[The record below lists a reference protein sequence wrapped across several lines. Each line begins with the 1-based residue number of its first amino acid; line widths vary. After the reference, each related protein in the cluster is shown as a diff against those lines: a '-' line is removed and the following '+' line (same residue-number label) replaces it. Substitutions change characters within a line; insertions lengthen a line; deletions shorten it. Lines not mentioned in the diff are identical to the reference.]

1 MGMKEPSA
9 DARNRLL
16 LDVTGASPAKAAS
29 GRKLQRKRLKKEK
42 TPQGRLFFIFMLEG
56 RKGARRLFPFDGCG
70 RLAGDVVHHAG
81 DTVDLV
87 DDAI

>member
-16 LDVTGASPAKAAS
+16 LDVTGASQAKAAS

-42 TPQGRLFFIFMLEG
+42 TPQGRLFFIFILEG
-56 RKGARRLFPFDGCG
+56 QKGALLIPTRWLQAACRRRRTPRG
-70 RLAGDVVHHAG
+70 RYR
-81 DTVDLV
+81 
-87 DDAI
+87 